1 MRSLPLYQLRLAGY
15 GLLAIGLI
23 NRLIRA
29 GFSAASIG
37 SAAGRL
43 SLAHNLAGF
52 APWLLLSVALIFV
65 QGNRRRRHGEG
76 LPLLLLHRLLLPL
89 VVGYLLLVPLMVRD
103 AIGFHRGLQ
112 DQIEG
117 QVAQFRDGS
126 SRLERRLKPLA
137 SSAEVVRALRQYP
150 NITVAADAADAADS
164 LRRKLGEALRVG
176 EAQLRGRLED
186 LRRRRAEGLA
196 ERTLQSVL
204 ICLVAAAGLA
214 VLRLQNLTLMHRSG
228 HRLAHYLSQ
237 DLLPQQRR
245 HDGRLRAR
253 ELHGAPYPHGWL
265 GLEETA
271 EAEPSGSSPHS

>member
-23 NRLIRA
+23 NLLIRA

-52 APWLLLSVALIFV
+52 TPWLLLSLALIFV
-65 QGNRRRRHGEG
+65 QGNRRRRQEES

-89 VVGYLLLVPLMVRD
+89 VLGYLLLVPLMVRD

-112 DQIEG
+112 GQIEG

-126 SRLERRLKPLA
+126 SRLERRIKPLA
-137 SSAEVVRALRQYP
+137 SSAEVVRVLRQYP
-150 NITVAADAADAADS
+150 NITVSAESADSADS

-186 LRRRRAEGLA
+186 LRRQRGEGLA
-196 ERTLQSVL
+196 QRTLQSGL
-204 ICLVAAAGLA
+204 ICLVAAGGLA
-214 VLRLQNLTLMHRSG
+214 VLRLQNLTQVHRSG
-228 HRLAHYLSQ
+228 HRLAHYFSQ
-237 DLLPQQRR
+237 DLVPQERR
-245 HDGRLRAR
+245 RGGRFRAR
-253 ELHGAPYPHGWL
+253 ELNGAPYPHGWL

-271 EAEPSGSSPHS
+271 EAEPSGTSPHS